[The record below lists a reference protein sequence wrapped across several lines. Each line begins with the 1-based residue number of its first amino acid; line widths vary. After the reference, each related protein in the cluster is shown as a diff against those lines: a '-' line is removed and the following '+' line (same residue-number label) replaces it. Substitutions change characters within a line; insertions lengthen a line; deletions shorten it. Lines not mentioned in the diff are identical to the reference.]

1 MYLLKSICG
10 KGFRSLLSSLL
21 LLTKGN
27 FLLSPK
33 PTDKLHKLSLC
44 NVYAPNDQV
53 NQLQFMQELNNCL
66 LDKSELTSLIIG
78 GDWNCTLSK
87 KDKIGGAPWKLSS
100 YRNLILTTM
109 EMFDLVDIQRM
120 RHPKLRKFTYESKS
134 LKLKS
139 RIDFFLIAKNL
150 SGDVKNSEIYH
161 AIAPDHD
168 AIYISFSRSNKSP
181 RGPGLWKFNNTLL
194 NDIQYVS
201 TVRDTYAQAC
211 SYYSHVSDKRLFW
224 ELMKME
230 IRSVTISFSKC
241 KAKRISNR
249 EQELRRRI
257 DQLDVIICENFSS
270 PYIDGVLREY
280 DGLKTELKSI
290 YEEKGKQTMFRAKC
304 RWIENGERPTKYF
317 FNLEK
322 SNYNKKTISELRLH
336 DDSTTR
342 NETVILEQIENYYR
356 NLYTS
361 DLTFS
366 ETAYDT
372 FIDNVDSPKLSEDV
386 QETLEGPLTY
396 EECKKILET
405 FQNDKAPGEDG
416 FTVEFYTYFFE
427 LLGNDLIAS
436 FNEAYEQ
443 GEFSISQRRG
453 IITLIPKED
462 GSLLDLSN
470 WRPITLLNVD
480 FKIASKA
487 IAKRIE
493 PTLPNLIHSDQTG
506 FVKGRYIGEN
516 IRLTNDIMEY
526 TSLQNLPGIL
536 TSLDFRKAF
545 DSIEW
550 PFIMKTL
557 DHFNFGSDI
566 KRWIKLFYTNT
577 ETAVQNNGF
586 ITSWFKPSKG
596 VRQGCPLSPY
606 LFILSAE
613 VLSKR
618 IRQDSN
624 VRGIK
629 VFGKEIKLSQFA
641 DDTTLFNADI
651 ESLEM
656 ALKIVGDFGKIA
668 GLSLNVKKTKALWLG
683 KWKSNKNK
691 PLDLKWFHSPVKILG
706 IYFSYNIKENNE
718 LTFYKKIEK
727 LQTKLDMWSS
737 RDLTIFGRAMLIKT
751 LGISQ
756 LIYSAS
762 NLDAPEGIV
771 EVVRTKSFKF
781 LWKNKKDKIKRSGL
795 YQDSDNGGIRMTD
808 FAIMLKA
815 LKLAWIPRLLRTSDN
830 SNWCIIPKHY
840 FRSMGGLNFLLR
852 CNYDTKFF
860 NDLPLFY
867 KKILDFFN
875 ELKTLYLYDQKQE
888 LILFNNKDI
897 LVDGKPIFFS
907 EWFNKGILSINDL
920 LNESGNVLTFYEF
933 RDKYSCKSNFLQYYQ
948 VVSAIPKRL
957 WSLAKGSDTINKSF
971 FTRNDNIFSLNES
984 TQINLYKGKT
994 KDFYNLL
1001 NAKIHTEDQTGPKRW
1016 SEKLSLKKDVRTK
1029 IFKSLKNI
1037 CKETKLKEFQ
1047 FKLIHRTIVTK
1058 KELFRFGIKAD
1069 DECLYCGDKDSI
1081 EHSFIECMFT
1091 KLFSQKVL
1099 NWFNQA
1105 NGCQISPTTE
1115 ETLFGITTSSHD
1127 TTLIR
1132 KFNYTTLFM
1141 RHYIYSTKLNSLA
1154 ISIQDFISKL
1164 LIKYSLE
1171 NLS

>member
-1 MYLLKSICG
+1 MNTGSLSKFDVLSLNVRGIRDQIKRRSIFSYLKDQKANIYFLQETYSERADENIWRKEWGGELFFSHG
-10 KGFRSLLSSLL
+10 TKHSKGVCILINPFVQ
-21 LLTKGN
+21 
-27 FLLSPK
+27 PK
-33 PTDKLHKLSLC
+33 VDYSYANDSGRIVLITITLNGQKLSLC
-44 NVYAPNDQV
+44 NIYAPNDQV
-53 NQLQFMQELNNCL
+53 NQLQFMQELNNCII
-66 LDKSELTSLIIG
+66 DKSELTSLIVG

-87 KDKIGGAPWKLSS
+87 KDKLGGAPWKPSS

-161 AIAPDHD
+161 AIAPDHN
-168 AIYISFSRSNKSP
+168 AIYISLSWPNKPP
-181 RGPGLWKFNNTLL
+181 RGPGFWKFNNTLL
-194 NDIQYVS
+194 NDMQYVS
-201 TVRDTYAQAC
+201 KVRDTYAHAC
-211 SYYSHVSDKRLFW
+211 SYYSHVTDKRLFW

-230 IRSVTISFSKC
+230 IRSATISFSKS
-241 KAKRISNR
+241 KAKCISNR

-257 DQLDVIICENFSS
+257 DQLDVIICDNFSS

-290 YEEKGKQTMFRAKC
+290 YEEKGKQAMFRAKC
-304 RWIENGERPTKYF
+304 RWIEKGERPTKYF

-322 SNYNKKTISELRLH
+322 SNYNKKTISELRLQ
-336 DDSTTR
+336 DDSITR
-342 NETVILEQIENYYR
+342 NETVILEQIEDYYR

-372 FIDNVDSPKLSEDV
+372 FTENVESPKLSEDV
-386 QETLEGPLTY
+386 QGTLEGPLTY

-416 FTVEFYTYFFE
+416 FTVEFYTYFFD

-436 FNEAYEQ
+436 FNEAHEK
-443 GEFSISQRRG
+443 GELSISQRRG
-453 IITLIPKED
+453 IITLTPKED

-480 FKIASKA
+480 LKIASKA

-493 PTLPNLIHSDQTG
+493 PTLPNLIHPDQTG

-516 IRLTNDIMEY
+516 IRLISDIMEY

-566 KRWIKLFYTNT
+566 KRWIKIFYTNT
-577 ETAVQNNGF
+577 ESAVQNNGF

-613 VLSKR
+613 VLSNK

-656 ALKIVGDFGKIA
+656 ALKIVGDFERIA

-683 KWKSNKNK
+683 KWKSNRNK

-706 IYFSYNIKENNE
+706 MYFSYNINENNE
-718 LTFYKKIEK
+718 LNFDKKIQK

-762 NLDAPEGIV
+762 NLDAPKGIV
-771 EVVRTKSFKF
+771 EIVRTKSFKF

-795 YQDSDNGGIRMTD
+795 YQDPDNGGIRMTD
-808 FAIMLKA
+808 FDIMLKA

-830 SNWCIIPKHY
+830 SNWCIIPEHY
-840 FRSMGGLNFLLR
+840 FRR
-852 CNYDTKFF
+852 
-860 NDLPLFY
+860 
-867 KKILDFFN
+867 
-875 ELKTLYLYDQKQE
+875 
-888 LILFNNKDI
+888 
-897 LVDGKPIFFS
+897 
-907 EWFNKGILSINDL
+907 
-920 LNESGNVLTFYEF
+920 
-933 RDKYSCKSNFLQYYQ
+933 R
-948 VVSAIPKRL
+948 
-957 WSLAKGSDTINKSF
+957 
-971 FTRNDNIFSLNES
+971 
-984 TQINLYKGKT
+984 
-994 KDFYNLL
+994 
-1001 NAKIHTEDQTGPKRW
+1001 
-1016 SEKLSLKKDVRTK
+1016 
-1029 IFKSLKNI
+1029 
-1037 CKETKLKEFQ
+1037 
-1047 FKLIHRTIVTK
+1047 
-1058 KELFRFGIKAD
+1058 
-1069 DECLYCGDKDSI
+1069 
-1081 EHSFIECMFT
+1081 
-1091 KLFSQKVL
+1091 
-1099 NWFNQA
+1099 
-1105 NGCQISPTTE
+1105 
-1115 ETLFGITTSSHD
+1115 
-1127 TTLIR
+1127 
-1132 KFNYTTLFM
+1132 
-1141 RHYIYSTKLNSLA
+1141 
-1154 ISIQDFISKL
+1154 
-1164 LIKYSLE
+1164 
-1171 NLS
+1171 

>member
-44 NVYAPNDQV
+44 SVYAPNDQV

-87 KDKIGGAPWKLSS
+87 KDKIGGAPWKLAS

-516 IRLTNDIMEY
+516 IRLINDIMEY

>member
-10 KGFRSLLSSLL
+10 KGFRSLLSSFL

-66 LDKSELTSLIIG
+66 IDKSELTSLIIG

-168 AIYISFSRSNKSP
+168 AIYISFSWSNKSP

-322 SNYNKKTISELRLH
+322 SNYNKKTISELWLH

-342 NETVILEQIENYYR
+342 NETVIVEQIENYYR

-386 QETLEGPLTY
+386 QEILEGPLTY
-396 EECKKILET
+396 EECEKILET

-470 WRPITLLNVD
+470 WRPIT
-480 FKIASKA
+480 SKA

-516 IRLTNDIMEY
+516 IRLINDIMEY

-577 ETAVQNNGF
+577 ETAVQNNCF

-641 DDTTLFNADI
+641 DYTTLFNADI

-718 LTFYKKIEK
+718 LNFYKKIEK
-727 LQTKLDMWSS
+727 LETKLDMWSS

-897 LVDGKPIFFS
+897 LVDGKPIFFR

-1058 KELFRFGIKAD
+1058 KELFRFAIKAD

-1091 KLFSQKVL
+1091 KLFTQKVL
-1099 NWFNQA
+1099 NWFDQA
-1105 NGCQISPTTE
+1105 NACQISPTTE

-1164 LIKYSLE
+1164 LIKYNLE

>member
-10 KGFRSLLSSLL
+10 KGFRSLLSSFL

-66 LDKSELTSLIIG
+66 IDKSELTSLIIG

-168 AIYISFSRSNKSP
+168 AIYISFSWSNKSP

-322 SNYNKKTISELRLH
+322 SNYNKKTISELWLH

-396 EECKKILET
+396 EECEKILET

-470 WRPITLLNVD
+470 WRPIT
-480 FKIASKA
+480 SKA

-516 IRLTNDIMEY
+516 IRLINDIMEY

-577 ETAVQNNGF
+577 ETAVQNNCF

-641 DDTTLFNADI
+641 DYTTLFNADI

-718 LTFYKKIEK
+718 LNFYKKIEK
-727 LQTKLDMWSS
+727 LETKLDMWSS

-994 KDFYNLL
+994 KDFYNLV

-1069 DECLYCGDKDSI
+1069 DECLYCGDKDSV

-1091 KLFSQKVL
+1091 KLFTQKVL

-1105 NGCQISPTTE
+1105 NACQISPTTE

-1164 LIKYSLE
+1164 LIKYNLE